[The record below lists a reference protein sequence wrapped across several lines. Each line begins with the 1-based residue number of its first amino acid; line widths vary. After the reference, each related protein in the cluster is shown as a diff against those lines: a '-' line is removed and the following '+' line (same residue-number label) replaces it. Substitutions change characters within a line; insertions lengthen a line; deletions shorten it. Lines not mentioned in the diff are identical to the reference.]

1 MNPLQWPLFES
12 GTQSGTENSPSTE
25 RDYHHR
31 ETPEKSELDYDDN
44 INNDAGKP
52 DDEPMKLI
60 KTEQQQSDHIKYN
73 EKQSN
78 DTNLENLLEKR

>member
-1 MNPLQWPLFES
+1 
-12 GTQSGTENSPSTE
+12 
-25 RDYHHR
+25 
-31 ETPEKSELDYDDN
+31 LDYDDN